1 MSYYAEERAEMMGFY
16 DFYEAEEILYW
27 TMRDGTKIKISD
39 MSDSHLDNTIKMLEQ
54 INTKRNLEST
64 NLYPAYIA
72 LIAEQRKRSNIKFY
86 KNTFVKEVKEHN
98 MIDPLDILNWYR
110 NLYHTEDNHTEHGI
124 MAWAINDLFIKY
136 KKELN
141 L

>member
-1 MSYYAEERAEMMGFY
+1 MSCYAEERAEMMGFY
-16 DFYEAEEILYW
+16 DFYEAEEVLCW

-64 NLYPAYIA
+64 NLYPTYIA
-72 LIAEQRKRSNIKFY
+72 LITEQRKRSNIKFY
-86 KNTFVKEVKEHN
+86 ENTFVKEVKEHN
-98 MIDPLDILNWYR
+98 MTDPLDILNWYR

-124 MAWAINDLFIKY
+124 MA
-136 KKELN
+136 
-141 L
+141 